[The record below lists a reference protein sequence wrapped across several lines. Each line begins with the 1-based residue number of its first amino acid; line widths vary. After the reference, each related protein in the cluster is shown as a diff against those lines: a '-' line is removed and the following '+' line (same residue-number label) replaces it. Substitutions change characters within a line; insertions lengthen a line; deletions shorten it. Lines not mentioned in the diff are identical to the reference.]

1 MTRHKNTHIST
12 LGSQVT
18 SVISVALVLVIVGIM
33 ALMAS
38 AAHLASDSLR
48 GEMAMI
54 CRLDLG
60 ATAADADRMKQEF
73 GRAGY
78 LSSWLYTSP
87 DDVLAQEMEYNADII
102 GLLDENPYS
111 GEFELRLKPAYVNP
125 DSMNM
130 IAMRLESIDCVDEV
144 VSPAE
149 AAAAVNA
156 AYGKLMLVLSVVG
169 AALLLISIVLINN
182 TISLSIYSR
191 RFLIH
196 SMRLVGATGGFIR
209 RPFVKAGVIMG
220 VLAGALASCVVCGI
234 QGYVRTVEIDFLLA
248 MPWPAVAAVCAGLVV
263 LGVIICGLSAVFAT
277 NRYLRLSYDKMF
289 QK

>member
-1 MTRHKNTHIST
+1 
-12 LGSQVT
+12 
-18 SVISVALVLVIVGIM
+18 
-33 ALMAS
+33 
-38 AAHLASDSLR
+38 
-48 GEMAMI
+48 
-54 CRLDLG
+54 
-60 ATAADADRMKQEF
+60 
-73 GRAGY
+73 
-78 LSSWLYTSP
+78 
-87 DDVLAQEMEYNADII
+87 
-102 GLLDENPYS
+102 
-111 GEFELRLKPAYVNP
+111 
-125 DSMNM
+125 MNM

-182 TISLSIYSR
+182 PISLSIYSR

>member
-1 MTRHKNTHIST
+1 
-12 LGSQVT
+12 
-18 SVISVALVLVIVGIM
+18 
-33 ALMAS
+33 
-38 AAHLASDSLR
+38 
-48 GEMAMI
+48 
-54 CRLDLG
+54 
-60 ATAADADRMKQEF
+60 
-73 GRAGY
+73 
-78 LSSWLYTSP
+78 
-87 DDVLAQEMEYNADII
+87 MEYNADII

>member
-1 MTRHKNTHIST
+1 M
-12 LGSQVT
+12 GSQVT
-18 SVISVALVLVIVGIM
+18 SVISVALVLVIVGVM

-60 ATAADADRMKQEF
+60 ATPADADRMKQEF
-73 GRAGY
+73 GHAGY

-87 DDVLAQEMEYNADII
+87 EDVLAQEMEYNADII
-102 GLLDENPYS
+102 ELLDENPYS

-144 VSPAE
+144 VSPAQ

-156 AYGKLMLVLSVVG
+156 AYSKLMIVLSVVG
-169 AALLLISIVLINN
+169 AAFLLISIVLINN

-220 VLAGALASCVVCGI
+220 VLAGAVASCVVCGV
-234 QGYVRTVEIDFLLA
+234 QAYVRTVEIDFLLA